1 MGQYAFWFLVLFAIV
16 VCVILFGQSATIA
29 LLASILDFFSLVME
43 KILIPSAP
51 WIIGGIVLFYVIV
64 WLISR
69 HMDSKLEQDDY
80 HVNTP
85 QSGKRKQKKVTHKEP
100 SNKTGQRSGKKN
112 FLQKDEW
119 SEGKWIFKEKEKNDS
134 SEA

>member
-100 SNKTGQRSGKKN
+100 SNKTGQRSGEKKLPPKRRVERRQMD
-112 FLQKDEW
+112 LQRKR
-119 SEGKWIFKEKEKNDS
+119 KK
-134 SEA
+134 